1 MRDLSGAKVFSSF
14 DFLNGY
20 SQMSLH
26 PDSRD
31 RTTFS
36 VQIPGEGVKYY
47 RYKSVPCLGIQNAV
61 GKFQTWVERVTQGLS
76 GANGSAHVYID
87 DVLLASCDVELH
99 PKLVWDFLERCRRYK
114 VPVSGAVQGGMGG
127 NIT

>member
-31 RTTFS
+31 ITTFS
-36 VQIPGEGVKYY
+36 VQIPGAGVKYY
-47 RYKSVPCLGIQNAV
+47 RYKSVCLGIQNA
-61 GKFQTWVERVTQGLS
+61 RS
-76 GANGSAHVYID
+76 GEIPD
-87 DVLLASCDVELH
+87 
-99 PKLVWDFLERCRRYK
+99 
-114 VPVSGAVQGGMGG
+114 MGG
-127 NIT
+127 TGDTGPLWSPRVRSCVY